1 MNELQKHPH
10 STQTICV
17 SQSQLCS
24 VFIHFHGQCLL
35 EQYWHSRGHFAG
47 TACTYVVTVLS
58 PSFNTSD
65 RNFLVNFSTLKHFG
79 PVYLSKDLC
88 FFAQICLKWWKGY
101 EFNWWVPLALSRKH
115 PDQKSVLW
123 KSAKTFFSWRR
134 RKNVSQMYSEY
145 VSEFRT
151 CVWIDEHPW
160 HLSWRRGLQGR
171 SHHFAQ
177 WRRKWNKVIG
187 FDFSVFSNIHS
198 NNPFAVI
205 KWSDAK
211 LASPI
216 KVKCDTFDPVSVH
229 LTHLIQNKCIWS
241 IWSSISASVQGGA
254 CVRMWPPRLEA
265 AASDSSSRR

>member
-47 TACTYVVTVLS
+47 TACTYVVTALS
-58 PSFNTSD
+58 PSFNTSV

-79 PVYLSKDLC
+79 PVCLSKDLC

-171 SHHFAQ
+171 AQTRPIHHSAQ
-177 WRRKWNKVIG
+177 
-187 FDFSVFSNIHS
+187 
-198 NNPFAVI
+198 
-205 KWSDAK
+205 
-211 LASPI
+211 
-216 KVKCDTFDPVSVH
+216 
-229 LTHLIQNKCIWS
+229 
-241 IWSSISASVQGGA
+241 
-254 CVRMWPPRLEA
+254 
-265 AASDSSSRR
+265 